1 MLGKRVRYALRRR
14 MYPGG
19 RPGGRARVLKRLSA
33 AQFAAGLL
41 APRRAATLEV
51 E

>member
-1 MLGKRVRYALRRR
+1 

-19 RPGGRARVLKRLSA
+19 RPGGRARLLKRLSA